1 MVEIKSDPA
10 LPSPLYQ
17 PFAEFYY
24 TSRPWLW
31 RLLRISRPRGWVGVV
46 HKLGG
51 EQPGIRVAS
60 GGETFAEG
68 SVPVS
73 RAVSPNRTSSGTSNG
88 PLTPAVL
95 ANAGLA
101 AALENVNGPAGNAKV
116 ATNGGGGSSSGINGG
131 DSLQVLGLQRTRS
144 QSIERT
150 SAFISAQLAGLETA
164 SASFRSPAGLTG
176 SPDSSPDRL
185 QAARYEFAEGPSR
198 RLERSPSRGSAIPP
212 ALRRGDSVGGNARR
226 MTQSPERI
234 GRSRVRGDFPGIGER
249 GMSIDSLTVDELPV
263 TPRQSPTL
271 PSFPCSSV

>member
-1 MVEIKSDPA
+1 
-10 LPSPLYQ
+10 LHTPS
-17 PFAEFYY
+17 AEFYY

-51 EQPGIRVAS
+51 EQPGIRVGS
-60 GGETFAEG
+60 GGETFADG

-88 PLTPAVL
+88 PITPAAAL
-95 ANAGLA
+95 ANVGLA
-101 AALENVNGPAGNAKV
+101 ALGSVNGSGGNGGKAPA
-116 ATNGGGGSSSGINGG
+116 NGGGGGGGGGPAGSNGGGG
-131 DSLQVLGLQRTRS
+131 DSLQVLALQRTRS

-150 SAFISAQLAGLETA
+150 SAFISAQLAALQTA
-164 SASFRSPAGLTG
+164 STSHRSQAGSSD

-185 QAARYEFAEGPSR
+185 EEARHEFSEGPSR

-212 ALRRGDSVGGNARR
+212 ALRRGDSVGSHRR
-226 MTQSPERI
+226 LTQSPERI

-263 TPRQSPTL
+263 APRTL
-271 PSFPCSSV
+271 PVHLILF